1 MKALFGGSFN
11 PVHVGHLI
19 LARDVLETLKLEKVI
34 FVPAYLQPLKGE
46 LLIPPE
52 IRLKLLEAS
61 IEGEKGFEVWD
72 YEIKKGGISY
82 TVETLREFHR
92 IHGEKPL
99 FMMGADSFNS
109 FYLWREPKE
118 ILKLAKI
125 LVLYRPGYPI
135 KVEEVLEEIG
145 VTLRYVT
152 VNYGEKVL
160 LKDDLDL
167 LIFKGRALDVSST
180 EIRNRLK
187 SGRPISFFL
196 PKEAEKILRRWWE
209 DVFQQDVQKD
219 DLEGYPEG
227 GA

>member
-11 PVHVGHLI
+11 PVHFGHLI
-19 LARDVLETLKLEKVI
+19 LARDVLETLNLEKVI

-52 IRLKLLEAS
+52 VRLALLKAS
-61 IEGEKGFEVWD
+61 IKGEEGFEVWD
-72 YEIKKGGISY
+72 YEIREGGISY

-109 FYLWREPKE
+109 FHLWKEPKE

-125 LVLYRPGYPI
+125 LILLRPGYQL
-135 KVEEVLEEIG
+135 KLDEVFSKLG
-145 VTLRYVT
+145 VTLRHVT
-152 VNYGEKVL
+152 VERGKKFL
-160 LKDDLDL
+160 LSDGVDL
-167 LIFKGRALDVSST
+167 LIFKGRAVEISST

-187 SGRPISFFL
+187 SGKPISFFL
-196 PKEAEKILRRWWE
+196 PEEAEKILRRWWK
-209 DVFQQDVQKD
+209 DVFQ
-219 DLEGYPEG
+219 
-227 GA
+227 